1 MMNLQN
7 FLDANGITKYH
18 LSKMSGIPKTTLV
31 DICSG
36 KSSLEKCAA
45 GTVRALAE
53 ALGCSMEEIMKMD
66 CHEYDS
72 VTGKPIDQSYLEK
85 DLPPFLMESIQKMV
99 LAWKKKDSEGYS
111 DWDCDYC
118 NLQSDIN
125 SAEVGNLITP
135 DQAWYLRSKYL
146 YIERPGELD

>member
-1 MMNLQN
+1 MSLQN
-7 FLDANGITKYH
+7 FLDANGITKYR
-18 LSKMSGIPKTTLV
+18 LSKISGIPKTTII

-36 KSSLEKCAA
+36 KSSLAKCSA
-45 GTVRALAE
+45 GTIRSLAE
-53 ALGCSMEEIMKMD
+53 ALNCSMEEIMEMD
-66 CHEYDS
+66 SREYDAA
-72 VTGKPIDQSYLEK
+72 TGKPVDPSYLEK
-85 DLPPFLMESIQKMV
+85 DLPPFLAESIQKMT
-99 LAWKKKDSEGYS
+99 LAWKKKDTEGYS

-125 SAEVGNLITP
+125 SAEVGNLITS